1 MFIATQL
8 TLISS
13 AKSENAEHFALC
25 GRSAK
30 DRVLSI
36 NIKCLRHVSVPIRRA
51 MTLEAKLKLRSL
63 SQGWVLSLTVSMDRG
78 ERAPRITILEI
89 GMKVGLSIMNRRD
102 GTLRIKLRL

>member
-63 SQGWVLSLTVSMDRG
+63 SQGWVLSLTVSVDH
-78 ERAPRITILEI
+78 ERLGGLRSSKSLF
-89 GMKVGLSIMNRRD
+89 KV
-102 GTLRIKLRL
+102 